1 MLDTAKRS
9 KAGEEARRP
18 YSGPRLRSEAQ
29 LADRF
34 RGMDSCCLR
43 RRIGRDTVRADAA

>member
-1 MLDTAKRS
+1 MLDAVKRS
-9 KAGEEARRP
+9 RSGEQARRP
-18 YSGPRLRSEAQ
+18 YRGPRLRYEAQ

-43 RRIGRDTVRADAA
+43 RRIGRDTIRPDS